1 MVLLVKQP
9 SMINVRKMS
18 DHHIASGTKPGTVG
32 GTLLSVAMNIDAGDI
47 LRTVILATVGAI
59 VSFSISVLLK
69 WLVKSSRRKRDS
81 VK

>member
-1 MVLLVKQP
+1 
-9 SMINVRKMS
+9 MS
-18 DHHIASGTKPGTVG
+18 DHQIASGTKAGTVG
-32 GTLLSVAMNIDAGDI
+32 GTLLSVVMNIDAGDI

-69 WLVKSSRRKRDS
+69 WLVRSSRRKRDS

>member
-1 MVLLVKQP
+1 
-9 SMINVRKMS
+9 MS
-18 DHHIASGTKPGTVG
+18 DHQIASGTKAGTAG
-32 GTLLSVAMNIDAGDI
+32 GTLLSVVMNIDAGDI

-69 WLVKSSRRKRDS
+69 WLVRSSRRKRDS